1 MLTDLAPD
9 LLQHVLAQLTSACAV
24 ISTARTCSAFNAVA
38 YSDGIWTALAK
49 ARFRLVR
56 EILIVE
62 SENSA
67 HGGYALYR
75 VHTRLSIGCR
85 NLDLYRS
92 CLRPLPADA
101 LSTEATTAPEIDE
114 FVFSFELRK
123 GSTLIANASCRY
135 DRIWREEDRCKD
147 SDLGVESGGGC
158 SVDLPLWTALPN
170 VGRSPPGT
178 GWQAGWTSEPPC
190 NSLPQMLRGE
200 NFGSFSWRGTDEPP
214 VELRVFLSRAGQ
226 TALLYGQCF
235 DSDVVFK
242 QTGDEKFEG
251 AFPPMELA
259 YTDGTT
265 FPDVDDDDLGLP
277 AGTIIVTPA
286 LTMDI
291 DLDDGEECFTGGSL
305 GLAFHHKECY
315 LALHGESEL
324 PRVLQAVLEDRSS
337 L

>member
-178 GWQAGWTSEPPC
+178 GWQAGRRSHRATRCRRCFVGRTSAASAGAALMSRRWSCASSSREPVKPRC
-190 NSLPQMLRGE
+190 CMVSASTPMSSSNRRATKS
-200 NFGSFSWRGTDEPP
+200 
-214 VELRVFLSRAGQ
+214 SRARSLLWSSPTR
-226 TALLYGQCF
+226 TARPF
-235 DSDVVFK
+235 P
-242 QTGDEKFEG
+242 TWTTTTW
-251 AFPPMELA
+251 AFPPA
-259 YTDGTT
+259 Q
-265 FPDVDDDDLGLP
+265 
-277 AGTIIVTPA
+277 
-286 LTMDI
+286 
-291 DLDDGEECFTGGSL
+291 SL
-305 GLAFHHKECY
+305 
-315 LALHGESEL
+315 SRR
-324 PRVLQAVLEDRSS
+324 P
-337 L
+337 